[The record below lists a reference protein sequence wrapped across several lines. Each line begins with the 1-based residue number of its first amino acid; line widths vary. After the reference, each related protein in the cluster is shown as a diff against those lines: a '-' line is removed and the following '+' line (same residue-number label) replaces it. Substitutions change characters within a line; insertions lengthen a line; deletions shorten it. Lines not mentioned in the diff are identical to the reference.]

1 MSVTKKL
8 KMEYFRVVCRR
19 RNSSK
24 EEPDILFDLTKW
36 INKIDSIDLSKRI
49 VTYREDK
56 ARLDKL
62 KYDKENN
69 YWHLNFLKL
78 RETNIPNKAKINS
91 EAEPIP
97 LEDDE
102 YIGEDVNALYDEE
115 LYILVLQK
123 NKYSLSFSVIE
134 DYLNEIWKQDED
146 LDIFLR
152 PILPQ
157 DAFASIENKGTYR
170 KLNVKFDNVRY
181 SHFAG
186 EAGST
191 LKDIY
196 ESIGSYGCINAEI
209 TMTMGYYKNDYLDNA
224 TITETIKDVR
234 NNKNIISKAEISYKD
249 EIDDRIEIVDLFAD
263 KWHDFIFLTIERRE
277 SILASYVFSKMVE
290 KYNEGREHLKTV
302 IEK

>member
-1 MSVTKKL
+1 M
-8 KMEYFRVVCRR
+8 
-19 RNSSK
+19 
-24 EEPDILFDLTKW
+24 
-36 INKIDSIDLSKRI
+36 
-49 VTYREDK
+49 DK

-209 TMTMGYYKNDYLDNA
+209 YYDNG
-224 TITETIKDVR
+224 
-234 NNKNIISKAEISYKD
+234 
-249 EIDDRIEIVDLFAD
+249 L
-263 KWHDFIFLTIERRE
+263 L
-277 SILASYVFSKMVE
+277 
-290 KYNEGREHLKTV
+290 
-302 IEK
+302 